1 MDGGDVGEAR
11 DVMGNTVAFLLTY
24 ARTYVVTVSTRN
36 LSWVAPRHLAESLFW
51 DLDYVHV
58 PLPLQLSHA
67 AC

>member
-1 MDGGDVGEAR
+1 MSWD
-11 DVMGNTVAFLLTY
+11 TVAFLLTY
-24 ARTYVVTVSTRN
+24 ARTYVVIVTVSTRN

-58 PLPLQLSHA
+58 PLPMQLSHA